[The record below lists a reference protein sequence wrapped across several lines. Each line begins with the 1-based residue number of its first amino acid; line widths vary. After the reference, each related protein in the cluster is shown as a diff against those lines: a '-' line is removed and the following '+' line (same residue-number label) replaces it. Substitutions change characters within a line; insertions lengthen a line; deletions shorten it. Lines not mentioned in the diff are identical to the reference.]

1 MLQGL
6 DCQPAASLGVLLI
19 TKLGPCATV
28 VVVVFVVDNVD
39 KWIRFA

>member
-28 VVVVFVVDNVD
+28 VVVFGVDNVD

>member
-28 VVVVFVVDNVD
+28 VVVVVVDNVD